1 MRKDKLFK
9 KKRKKDV
16 FLRYNLTVQLLIDNN
31 LFCFVE
37 GKDDRFFYYEF
48 VKKQFPDYNII
59 FKEASEEN
67 RKGRREA
74 VTQLCSFINNKID
87 FVNEYMN
94 RKISKNQVLF
104 FRDKDFHKID
114 KEQPENI
121 FTTKYYSI
129 ENYLINK
136 EVFTLLLRYYF
147 DYDDITINE
156 KKEKF
161 DELFNEFYKKLINFN
176 TILLLK
182 NEIYPTKDVLNYDFN
197 LFSHNN
203 FKKYFKI
210 NRKNLIFNH
219 NEGITLKDIKENIIK
234 KGINNEIIET
244 LINVQKFEEK
254 KQIIKNTEIDTYMR
268 GKYKINFLHE
278 LLREMYTQKN
288 LPDTIDVPF
297 LSLFYSNAILQK
309 KLSIPEELEDFLK
322 RNSNALKTYKQL
334 KLIFK

>member
-1 MRKDKLFK
+1 
-9 KKRKKDV
+9 
-16 FLRYNLTVQLLIDNN
+16 
-31 LFCFVE
+31 
-37 GKDDRFFYYEF
+37 
-48 VKKQFPDYNII
+48 
-59 FKEASEEN
+59 
-67 RKGRREA
+67 
-74 VTQLCSFINNKID
+74 
-87 FVNEYMN
+87 MN